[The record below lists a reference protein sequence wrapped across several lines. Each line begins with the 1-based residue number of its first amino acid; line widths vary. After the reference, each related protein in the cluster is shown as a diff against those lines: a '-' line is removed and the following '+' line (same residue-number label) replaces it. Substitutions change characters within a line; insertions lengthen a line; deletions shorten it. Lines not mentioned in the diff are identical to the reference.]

1 MNSQTQPGTRVLFA
15 DTDAVLCVSA
25 RRALQAQGYTVL
37 IAHDGAEALEL
48 VAREHF
54 DVAII
59 GLTLRLFDGVQV
71 LREIKQRTPQ
81 MPIILLTDEH
91 SVEIAATTGLRE
103 GAFAYLKTP
112 IEDWNQLVDTITQA
126 QQLERMRDQIEL
138 FESHF
143 AAEATESAPTPESA
157 LSSESEAFALLRL
170 LTEMTRAIKPLIE
183 TLDLLLQT
191 TAQIMETTHA
201 VVLLVDADRL
211 QVFRARGAGDIG
223 SARDFIDYPG
233 DALAWRVVSERRT
246 LVETLPARSTQ
257 QMIATPLIARDTVL
271 GVLVAYPL
279 SSDTVAPDRIRWL
292 ELFAAHGAIAIE
304 LERLG
309 VEYEQLL
316 PTDAVTGTMRRAV
329 FLDLAD
335 REFRRSWRYNQP
347 IASIIVSVD
356 NLAEIKRADDSQ
368 LGSQALK
375 MVATT
380 CRNTIRS
387 IDLLCHYEDDTF
399 ALLLLMA
406 NPEDA
411 KRVAERLRN
420 GVAALDIANGKSSA
434 RLTASIGVCAYPR
447 ESCASIF
454 DLLALAQEAQ
464 RAARRSGSNQIV
476 YL

>member
-1 MNSQTQPGTRVLFA
+1 MTSQTQPGTRVLFA

-25 RRALQAQGYTVL
+25 RRALQGHGFTVL
-37 IAHDGAEALEL
+37 IAHDGAEALEM
-48 VAREHF
+48 VARDHF
-54 DVAII
+54 DIAIL
-59 GLTLRLFDGVQV
+59 GMTLRLFDGVQV

-81 MPIILLTDEH
+81 MPVILLSDEH
-91 SVEIAATTGLRE
+91 SAEIAATTGLRE

-112 IEDWNQLVDTITQA
+112 IEDWNRLVDTIGQA
-126 QQLERMRDQIEL
+126 QQLERMRHQIEL

-143 AAEATESAPTPESA
+143 ATESAPTAESA

-183 TLDLLLQT
+183 TLDLLLQA

-201 VVLLVDADRL
+201 VVLLVDEDRL

-271 GVLVAYPL
+271 GVLVAYPF
-279 SSDTVAPDRIRWL
+279 SSDTVAPERIRWL

-316 PTDAVTGTMRRAV
+316 PTDAMTGTMRRAA

-347 IASIIVSVD
+347 IASIIVSLD

-368 LGSQALK
+368 LSSQALK

-406 NPEDA
+406 NAEDA

-420 GVAALDIANGKSSA
+420 GVAALDIANGKGSA
-434 RLTASIGVCAYPR
+434 RVTASIGVCAYPR
-447 ESCASIF
+447 EGCASIF

-464 RAARRSGSNQIV
+464 HAARRSGMNQIV